1 MFDPRE
7 DTRDRG
13 EDASPQMPTG
23 ERDAGTGLQ
32 VLLERDGAP
41 LVRKLDHGVDAPRSM
56 LDGMSRA
63 PGVVR
68 IEAPSE
74 IGRQSGVVPR
84 RRVVV
89 LENVDDSLGLLLHTA
104 CRAMLPPSTVE
115 SKKWMS

>member
-1 MFDPRE
+1 MFDPRD

-23 ERDAGTGLQ
+23 ECDAGPGLQ

-56 LDGMSRA
+56 LGGMSRA
-63 PGVVR
+63 PGAVR

-74 IGRQSGVVPR
+74 IGRQSGVIPR
-84 RRVVV
+84 RRVVI
-89 LENVDDSLGLLLHTA
+89 LENGERFVGAASAYRLQSSAPATDG
-104 CRAMLPPSTVE
+104 
-115 SKKWMS
+115 